1 MPPTKNHW
9 YFGAALA
16 VLLLAI
22 FTGLRLL
29 QAILLAPV
37 FLSSFAFFVLAG
49 LVYYAIRSDRES
61 QPSPASRQRRA
72 IRPLRF
78 TQSAA
83 WAATLDGNPTDS
95 THPPIRPNASPE
107 LNNIWN
113 RFLGLI
119 IQHFVLPWYDRI
131 SPSPAF
137 PYAVDGV
144 IRDAV
149 QEVIHR
155 AEAVDWPIVMVSKV
169 LPVLTN
175 HLQHYRSVEHHTT
188 TSPLLPLPL
197 PPRPHK
203 AFSDPHL
210 SSSAIEEHLRQ
221 TLTRIISQA
230 VPEKDQT
237 PVVVTIVREILLGA
251 VVTPMLTMICEADF
265 WNRQIDE
272 HVGKYLHEQQQ
283 VDKFL
288 SALSS
293 LPASKSST
301 IFAPSLT
308 RKNRNP
314 ASINADSTTSQF
326 DVFLKSIRKLKSL
339 GEARRLRAD
348 VEREL
353 RVAKVAFTEDARKVA
368 AGDGP
373 KGKDGDKET
382 RRNRKYVE
390 RLEKARMDIDTRID
404 MLSGDSKQQNH
415 SKTVSIEDHSDG
427 HVTLYTIL
435 LDPSSL
441 AYWLE
446 HMERRQRSR
455 LVQYWLTV
463 EGFKDPLEVA
473 GIDGPSPDRL
483 SADDTVHE
491 DVKFLYSTYF
501 ADPSSAV
508 IEISPRYKEIIEH
521 GALVDKLDASEITKI
536 KRAIFSSQKEVYEQM
551 EEEDWNTF
559 RKGEL
564 FRKAVGDLQRSGLF
578 TKSMSEEKHASRQV
592 SIDNPEPY
600 TIPSSHH
607 TPGPKPP
614 RKRQTIPET
623 SKSLLNLL
631 PRTSNTGLAS
641 PLPGASP
648 ETSSRKC
655 NLAPPPPLLS
665 AAAAPPSAP
674 SLHLTEVRVASPPP
688 FLRSYSDSTQKLSDQ
703 KLVGTNVTGRKGS
716 AGDVEH
722 LQSQLQH
729 QLSLP
734 YSPSSPQSP
743 SPHHTPRLLES
754 PRLLSPA
761 MTSAPLDAPPPTARR
776 SSQLDFLINSA
787 GEEPERSKL
796 FGDDDYDDGE
806 NEETRRMEAIQ
817 TALSEIIADDAGD
830 AETQQTRDGKRSAL
844 ESPAD
849 VNEKDMWSS
858 MILPE
863 NSAKENKIRKTRSAE
878 DMRNRSSPL
887 SPKVP
892 RVVLSSER
900 HQPRRRESTLLF
912 DDTLPEDDE
921 VSISPSNDDEG
932 SSDLFDSSIIPTP
945 GDLQLSSTI
954 ARLGASLTELAE
966 QSTLLESL
974 IGQAE
979 LTGNQKELK
988 ILRRSHTS
996 VRREIRAKEWQKRE
1010 FIRQEEENR
1019 LVPGRTRLDI
1029 PSAVVCDDA
1038 DGAANSAVGLGAKQV
1053 VRYTVRVSQVSHGQT
1068 IPGWVVTRRYN
1079 EFWEMDKSLR
1089 EWASARGEI
1098 GVIDTLKRV
1107 EIPGKRIVG
1116 LGSISSGFVESRRA
1130 ALEKY
1135 LQGLLAS
1142 SSICDSYIFRAFIS
1156 LTPSVPN
1163 GSSSLFNGPLSSL
1176 APLAPHNV
1184 LKSLYKTISPGG
1196 AFDDF
1201 NDATGVTDFMY
1212 SGLSRQINDI
1222 GGMVGL
1228 GLGYPSSTNSDAE
1241 SVAGAPLG
1249 EGMTSFTAPICDLFI
1264 EMFDLTEKEWLR
1276 RQAIVIILQ
1285 QFLGGTIERK
1295 VREALRLVTSPSSLG
1310 KSLSALQDALFP
1322 SGLRRPPATPR
1333 TEEEKSETRSK
1344 AGKKLGL
1351 VIPELVANMMGR
1363 GNARRAARRVFGTLQ
1378 DERMNQHLVLCV
1390 MDVSRDVEADLDGHS
1405 NRLSAHPA
1413 ALVAHNRRISTKM
1426 EQRAF
1431 YDPMVD
1437 WVNEGADGDWS
1448 PSHPSDAQRESILY
1462 LCLFLVIILI
1472 FWQGKIAYWWDKK
1485 RFRVIA
1491 TGEIKEKRVWRTI
1504 PVPILWPFKI
1514 LTVLYHELSH
1524 AIVGMCTIW
1533 WKQWRRGVP
1542 QGYTKGYILFI
1553 MVDKYEG
1560 GLTAFGGDI
1569 EPNYTLTL
1577 PAVAA
1582 AYWVAGFYLLDVL
1595 EPFHVGISSMSL
1607 NRSKFGALSL
1617 ICLTVLAV
1625 IICMLVRAK
1634 SAITHHWHHMRA
1646 WFLRWIFCNPG
1657 KAKSEDEKHEYARET
1672 RNQEA
1677 DYRHEQDPEG
1687 PTEHDLHASQD
1698 IIIAC
1703 SVFVDILLWAAWN
1716 WDDSIYLRLVMLF
1729 MGLMSALYA
1738 VWDIALDGIKYAKV
1752 AQSDATLM
1760 AQAYNKKTEKHN
1772 NKHPNHPRAMRGTTF
1787 YASLWLMAKLVV
1799 IVAVLVGAYFC
1810 FRLTKVEQ
1818 AIESREFLPA
1828 QFHYGPA
1835 NLESDISGVSDAVSG
1850 EVSSWVAS

>member
-22 FTGLRLL
+22 FAGLRLL

-37 FLSSFAFFVLAG
+37 FLSSFGFFVLGG
-49 LVYYAIRSDRES
+49 LVYYAIQSDRES

-95 THPPIRPNASPE
+95 THPPIHPDASPE

-149 QEVIHR
+149 QEVIRR
-155 AEAVDWPIVMVSKV
+155 AEVVDWPSVMVSKV

-175 HLQHYRSVEHHTT
+175 HLQHYRSVEHHTA

-197 PPRPHK
+197 PNRPHK

-221 TLTRIISQA
+221 TLSRIVSQA

-237 PVVVTIVREILLGA
+237 PVSMTIVREILLGA

-301 IFAPSLT
+301 SLAPSST

-314 ASINADSTTSQF
+314 ASINADSTPSQF

-368 AGDGP
+368 AGYGP
-373 KGKDGDKET
+373 KGKDGEKET

-404 MLSGDSKQQNH
+404 MLSGDSKQQHH

-427 HVTLYTIL
+427 NVTLYTIL

-473 GIDGPSPDRL
+473 GIDGPSPDRS

-501 ADPSSAV
+501 ADPSSAI

-521 GALVDKLDASEITKI
+521 GALASKLDASEITKI
-536 KRAIFSSQKEVYEQM
+536 KRAIYSSQKEVYEQM

-564 FRKAVGDLQRSGLF
+564 FRKAVGDLQRSGF
-578 TKSMSEEKHASRQV
+578 STKSMSEEKHASRQV

-607 TPGPKPP
+607 TPEPKPP
-614 RKRQTIPET
+614 RKRQTIPEA

-641 PLPGASP
+641 PLPGAS
-648 ETSSRKC
+648 RKLGFRER
-655 NLAPPPPLLS
+655 NLVPPAPLLS
-665 AAAAPPSAP
+665 AAAPPSAP
-674 SLHLTEVRVASPPP
+674 SLHLTDVRVASPPP

-729 QLSLP
+729 QLQLP
-734 YSPSSPQSP
+734 YSPSSPRSP

-761 MTSAPLDAPPPTARR
+761 MTSAPLDAPLPTARR

-796 FGDDDYDDGE
+796 FGDDDYDDRE
-806 NEETRRMEAIQ
+806 NEEDTRRMEAIQ

-830 AETQQTRDGKRSAL
+830 AETQQTRDGKRSAF
-844 ESPAD
+844 ESPAEL
-849 VNEKDMWSS
+849 NERDMWSS
-858 MILPE
+858 MILPD
-863 NSAKENKIRKTRSAE
+863 NSAKEDKIRKTRSAE
-878 DMRNRSSPL
+878 DMRDRSSPL

-892 RVVLSSER
+892 RVVLSGER

-954 ARLGASLTELAE
+954 ARLGASLTGLGE

-974 IGQAE
+974 IGRAE

-1010 FIRQEEENR
+1010 FTRQEEENR

-1053 VRYTVRVSQVSHGQT
+1053 VRYTVRVSQVSHGQA

-1107 EIPGKRIVG
+1107 EIPKKRIVG

-1228 GLGYPSSTNSDAE
+1228 GLGYPSSTNSDVE

-1351 VIPELVANMMGR
+1351 VIPEMVANMMGR

-1390 MDVSRDVEADLDGHS
+1390 MDVEYAPTIWGLTWRVCQS
-1405 NRLSAHPA
+1405 HPA
-1413 ALVAHNRRISTKM
+1413 ALVAYNRRISTKM

-1431 YDPMVD
+1431 YDPMVN

-1462 LCLFLVIILI
+1462 LCLFLVMILV

-1524 AIVGMCTIW
+1524 AMVGMCTIW
-1533 WKQWRRGVP
+1533 WKQWSHGVP
-1542 QGYTKGYILFI
+1542 QGYTRGYILFI

-1582 AYWVAGFYLLDVL
+1582 AYSVAGFYLLDVL
-1595 EPFHVGISSMSL
+1595 ESFHVGISSMSL

-1625 IICMLVRAK
+1625 IICMIVRAK

-1646 WFLRWIFCNPG
+1646 WCLRWIFCNPG

-1703 SVFVDILLWAAWN
+1703 SVVVDILLWAAWN

-1760 AQAYNKKTEKHN
+1760 AQAYNKKIEKHN

-1787 YASLWLMAKLVV
+1787 YASLWLMAKLVL